1 MKSVKNILFIFI
13 FSLALF
19 FSFNIKAYAKEA
31 NVYVFYGKTCPHCE
45 EAMKYLD
52 KIKNKYDLNI
62 IKYEVWYDQ
71 DNQALMDEIADFL
84 DVNASGVPFVII
96 DNTPIFGYSSGVTD
110 DTYKYHI
117 KLAKRKNF
125 KDKVG
130 IKLGIVKGSL
140 TEDKIADNST
150 QKNSYELSIFQD
162 KSIDFENINIYLSSI
177 ILGLIDGIN
186 PLMLWVFA
194 VILATILDEKNNKNN
209 KNKIILSV
217 VLLFSLNASYIIFIN
232 NGSFDN
238 VINYASLARLLLSV
252 ILICFGTVKLILYA
266 NCLDEKPN
274 VKESKM
280 ENFLKNNSLL
290 ILSIIMIIF
299 GVLSNFVRILNVSDA
314 SILFSDLLK
323 LNGSLNKMSAII
335 LYVLFSFIVNIIMF
349 LILLLLVKLFNKTK
363 ISKASKL
370 ISGILFFIIG
380 ILMIVKY

>member
-150 QKNSYELSIFQD
+150 QKKSYELSIFQD

-280 ENFLKNNSLL
+280 KNFLKNNSLL

-299 GVLSNFVRILNVSDA
+299 GVLSNFIRILNVSDA

>member
-31 NVYVFYGKTCPHCE
+31 NVYIFYGKTCPHCE

-62 IKYEVWYDQ
+62 IKYEVWYNQ

-140 TEDKIADNST
+140 TEDKITRTST
-150 QKNSYELSIFQD
+150 QKKSYELSIFQD
-162 KSIDFENINIYLSSI
+162 KSIDFENLNIYLSSI

-186 PLMLWVFA
+186 PLMLWIFA
-194 VILATILDEKNNKNN
+194 VILATILDEKNN

-280 ENFLKNNSLL
+280 KSFLKNNSLL

>member
-62 IKYEVWYDQ
+62 IKYEVWYQ

-140 TEDKIADNST
+140 TEDKITRTST
-150 QKNSYELSIFQD
+150 QKKSYELSIFQD
-162 KSIDFENINIYLSSI
+162 KTIDFENINIYLSSI

-186 PLMLWVFA
+186 PLMLWIFA
-194 VILATILDEKNNKNN
+194 VILATILDEKNN

-280 ENFLKNNSLL
+280 KSFLKNNGLL

-323 LNGSLNKMSAII
+323 LNGSLNKMSAIS
-335 LYVLFSFIVNIIMF
+335 LYVLFSFIVNIMMF
-349 LILLLLVKLFNKTK
+349 LILLLLVKLFDKTK

>member
-150 QKNSYELSIFQD
+150 QKKSYELSIFQD

>member
-1 MKSVKNILFIFI
+1 
-13 FSLALF
+13 
-19 FSFNIKAYAKEA
+19 
-31 NVYVFYGKTCPHCE
+31 
-45 EAMKYLD
+45 
-52 KIKNKYDLNI
+52 
-62 IKYEVWYDQ
+62 
-71 DNQALMDEIADFL
+71 
-84 DVNASGVPFVII
+84 
-96 DNTPIFGYSSGVTD
+96 
-110 DTYKYHI
+110 
-117 KLAKRKNF
+117 
-125 KDKVG
+125 
-130 IKLGIVKGSL
+130 
-140 TEDKIADNST
+140 
-150 QKNSYELSIFQD
+150 
-162 KSIDFENINIYLSSI
+162 SIDFENINIYLSSI

-186 PLMLWVFA
+186 PLMLWIFA
-194 VILATILDEKNNKNN
+194 VILATILDEKNN

-252 ILICFGTVKLILYA
+252 ILICFGIVKLILYA

-274 VKESKM
+274 VKESKIK
-280 ENFLKNNSLL
+280 NFLKNNSLL

-323 LNGSLNKMSAII
+323 LNGSLNKMSAIT

>member
-31 NVYVFYGKTCPHCE
+31 NVYIFYGKTCPHCE

-140 TEDKIADNST
+140 TEDKITDNST
-150 QKNSYELSIFQD
+150 QKKSYELSIFQD
-162 KSIDFENINIYLSSI
+162 KTIDFENINIYLS
-177 ILGLIDGIN
+177 GLIDGIN
-186 PLMLWVFA
+186 PLMLWIFA
-194 VILATILDEKNNKNN
+194 VILATILDEKNN

-266 NCLDEKPN
+266 NCLDEKST

-280 ENFLKNNSLL
+280 KSLLKNNSLL

-323 LNGSLNKMSAII
+323 LNGSLNKMSAIT

>member
-1 MKSVKNILFIFI
+1 MIFLKSVKNILFIFI
-13 FSLALF
+13 FSLTLF

-31 NVYVFYGKTCPHCE
+31 NVYIFYGKTCPHCE

-140 TEDKIADNST
+140 TEDKITDNSP
-150 QKNSYELSIFQD
+150 QKKSYELSIFQD
-162 KSIDFENINIYLSSI
+162 KTIDFENINIYLSSI

-186 PLMLWVFA
+186 PLMLWIFA
-194 VILATILDEKNNKNN
+194 VILATILDEKII
-209 KNKIILSV
+209 KIR
-217 VLLFSLNASYIIFIN
+217 LFYQLFY
-232 NGSFDN
+232 
-238 VINYASLARLLLSV
+238 Y
-252 ILICFGTVKLILYA
+252 
-266 NCLDEKPN
+266 
-274 VKESKM
+274 
-280 ENFLKNNSLL
+280 FL
-290 ILSIIMIIF
+290 
-299 GVLSNFVRILNVSDA
+299 
-314 SILFSDLLK
+314 
-323 LNGSLNKMSAII
+323 
-335 LYVLFSFIVNIIMF
+335 
-349 LILLLLVKLFNKTK
+349 
-363 ISKASKL
+363 
-370 ISGILFFIIG
+370 
-380 ILMIVKY
+380 

>member
-150 QKNSYELSIFQD
+150 QKKSYELSIFQD

-280 ENFLKNNSLL
+280 KNFLKNNSLL

-323 LNGSLNKMSAII
+323 LNGSLNKMSAIS
-335 LYVLFSFIVNIIMF
+335 LYVLFSFIVNIMMF
-349 LILLLLVKLFNKTK
+349 LILLLLVKLFDKTK

-380 ILMIVKY
+380 IFMIVKY

>member
-31 NVYVFYGKTCPHCE
+31 NVYIFYGKTCPHCE

-117 KLAKRKNF
+117 KLAKRKDF

-130 IKLGIVKGSL
+130 IKLGVVKGNL
-140 TEDKIADNST
+140 TEDKITDSST
-150 QKNSYELSIFQD
+150 QKKSYELFIFQD

-266 NCLDEKPN
+266 NSLDEKPN
-274 VKESKM
+274 VKESKIKS
-280 ENFLKNNSLL
+280 FLKNNSLL

-323 LNGSLNKMSAII
+323 LNGSLNKMSAIT
-335 LYVLFSFIVNIIMF
+335 LYVLFSFIVNIMMF
-349 LILLLLVKLFNKTK
+349 LILLLLVKLFDKTK

-380 ILMIVKY
+380 IFMIVKY

>member
-150 QKNSYELSIFQD
+150 QKKSYELSIFQD

-323 LNGSLNKMSAII
+323 LNGSLNKMSAIT

>member
-1 MKSVKNILFIFI
+1 MYI
-13 FSLALF
+13 
-19 FSFNIKAYAKEA
+19 
-31 NVYVFYGKTCPHCE
+31 FYGKTCPHCE

-96 DNTPIFGYSSGVTD
+96 DNTSIFGYSSGVTD

-140 TEDKIADNST
+140 TEDKITDNST
-150 QKNSYELSIFQD
+150 QKKSYELSIFQD
-162 KSIDFENINIYLSSI
+162 KTIDFENINIYLSSI

-186 PLMLWVFA
+186 PLMLWIFA
-194 VILATILDEKNNKNN
+194 VILATILDEKNN

-266 NCLDEKPN
+266 NSLDEKPN

-280 ENFLKNNSLL
+280 KNFLKNNSLL

-323 LNGSLNKMSAII
+323 LNGSLNKMSAIS
-335 LYVLFSFIVNIIMF
+335 LYVLFSFIVNIMMF
-349 LILLLLVKLFNKTK
+349 LILLLLVKLFDKTK

>member
-19 FSFNIKAYAKEA
+19 FLFNIKAYAKEA

-140 TEDKIADNST
+140 TEDKITDNST
-150 QKNSYELSIFQD
+150 QKKSYELSIFQD
-162 KSIDFENINIYLSSI
+162 KSIDFENLNIYLSSI

>member
-31 NVYVFYGKTCPHCE
+31 NVYIFYGKTCPHCE

-62 IKYEVWYDQ
+62 IKYEVWYNQ

-130 IKLGIVKGSL
+130 IKLGIVEGSL
-140 TEDKIADNST
+140 TEDKITDNRT
-150 QKNSYELSIFQD
+150 QKKSYELSIFQD

-186 PLMLWVFA
+186 PLMLWIFA
-194 VILATILDEKNNKNN
+194 VILATILDENN

-232 NGSFDN
+232 SGSFDN

-280 ENFLKNNSLL
+280 KSFLKNNSLL

-323 LNGSLNKMSAII
+323 LNGSLNKISAIT
-335 LYVLFSFIVNIIMF
+335 LYVLFSFIVNIMMF

>member
-1 MKSVKNILFIFI
+1 LKSVKNILFIFI

-140 TEDKIADNST
+140 TEDKITRTST
-150 QKNSYELSIFQD
+150 QKKSYELSIFQD
-162 KSIDFENINIYLSSI
+162 KTIDFENINIYLSSI

-186 PLMLWVFA
+186 PLMLWIFA

-280 ENFLKNNSLL
+280 KSFLKNNGLL

-323 LNGSLNKMSAII
+323 LNGSLNKMSAIS
-335 LYVLFSFIVNIIMF
+335 LYVLFSFIVNIMMF
-349 LILLLLVKLFNKTK
+349 LILLLLVKLFDKTK

>member
-19 FSFNIKAYAKEA
+19 FSFNIKAYAKEV

-71 DNQALMDEIADFL
+71 DNQALMNEIADFL

-96 DNTPIFGYSSGVTD
+96 DNTPIFGYSSKVTD

-117 KLAKRKNF
+117 KLAKRKDF

-130 IKLGIVKGSL
+130 IKLGVVKGSL
-140 TEDKIADNST
+140 TEDKITRTND
-150 QKNSYELSIFQD
+150 QKKSYELSISQD
-162 KSIDFENINIYLSSI
+162 KKIDFENINIYLSSI

-186 PLMLWVFA
+186 PLMLWIFA
-194 VILATILDEKNNKNN
+194 VILATILDEKNG

-266 NCLDEKPN
+266 NCLDEKTN
-274 VKESKM
+274 VKESKIKD
-280 ENFLKNNSLL
+280 FLKNNSLL
-290 ILSIIMIIF
+290 ILSIIMVIF
-299 GVLSNFVRILNVSDA
+299 GVLSNFIRTLNVSDA

-323 LNGSLNKMSAII
+323 LNDSANKISVISLYA
-335 LYVLFSFIVNIIMF
+335 LFSFAINIVILMM
-349 LILLLLVKLFNKTK
+349 LLLLVKLFNKTK

-370 ISGILFFIIG
+370 ISGILFFIVG
-380 ILMIVKY
+380 ILMIVK

>member
-140 TEDKIADNST
+140 TEDKITRTST
-150 QKNSYELSIFQD
+150 QKKSYELSIFQD
-162 KSIDFENINIYLSSI
+162 KTIDFENINIYLSSI

-186 PLMLWVFA
+186 PLMLWIFA

-280 ENFLKNNSLL
+280 KSFLKNNGLL

-323 LNGSLNKMSAII
+323 LNGSLNKMSAIS
-335 LYVLFSFIVNIIMF
+335 LYVLFSFIVNIMMF
-349 LILLLLVKLFNKTK
+349 LILLLLVKLFDKTK